1 MLIKKTI
8 REQYYLLGDCI
19 ACILAWL
26 IFVECRVTILQQYE
40 GGNSV
45 TSDARFWQ
53 GMVLIPLGWII
64 LYTLIGSYKHIY
76 KKSRLAELSLT
87 ITTNIVG
94 CIVIFFV
101 VILNDVPLED
111 QYYTYFYK
119 IIGFYFCVHTL
130 LIFTI
135 RLILLGITKKQ
146 LQHGIVSFPTII
158 IGNNAA
164 ALKLVK
170 EEHNQL
176 IAFGYKLVGYI
187 NYEPRKNGLSKV
199 LPELGAYSNI
209 DNIIEQH
216 SIKQAIIA
224 LDKSEQQHFE
234 VLVAKLAEKDIDIKL
249 IPNLFDIVS
258 GKLKTN
264 NITGALLIDLDTGVM
279 PGWQQNI
286 KRLLDIFISLIS
298 LIVLSPLLLLAIVRT
313 RLSSKGSIFYLQE
326 RIGYKGKPFLIYKF
340 RSMYDNAEPDGPLLS
355 SADDARITPWGKFMR
370 KWRIDELPQL
380 LNIIKGDMSLVGPRP
395 ERRYY
400 INQLVVHNPYYKLLQ
415 RAKPGLS
422 SWGMVKYGYAEN
434 IAQMLERM
442 EYDLVYIENVSLLV
456 DFKIMIHTLRIIL
469 LGKGK

>member
-1 MLIKKTI
+1 MLIKRII
-8 REQYYLLGDCI
+8 REQYYLLGDYI
-19 ACILAWL
+19 AAILAW
-26 IFVECRVTILQQYE
+26 IVFVKFRVTILQQYE

-53 GMVLIPLGWII
+53 GIVLIPLGWTI
-64 LYTLIGSYKHIY
+64 LYALIGSYKHVY

-87 ITTNIVG
+87 FITNIVG
-94 CIVIFFV
+94 CIVIFFI

-119 IIGFYFCVHTL
+119 VIAFYFCVHTL
-130 LIFTI
+130 LVFTI

-146 LQHGIVSFPTII
+146 LQQGIVSFPTII

-176 IAFGYKLVGYI
+176 IAFGFKLIGYI
-187 NYEPRKNGLSKV
+187 NYKPKQNGLSKV
-199 LPELGAYSNI
+199 LPELGLFSDI
-209 DNIIEQH
+209 DEVIEH
-216 SIKQAIIA
+216 HKIKQAIIA
-224 LDKSEQQHFE
+224 LDKSEQEHFE
-234 VLVAKLAEKDIDIKL
+234 VLVAKLSEKDIDVKL

-286 KRLLDIFISLIS
+286 KRLIDIFISVIS
-298 LIVLSPLLLLAIVRT
+298 LIVISPLLIFAFVRT
-313 RLSSKGSIFYLQE
+313 RLSSNGPVFYLQE

-340 RSMYDNAEPDGPLLS
+340 RSMYNNAEPNGPLLS
-355 SADDARITPWGKFMR
+355 SADDQRITPWGKFMR

-400 INQLVVHNPYYKLLQ
+400 INQLIAHNPYYTLLQ

-434 IAQMLERM
+434 VAQMLERM
-442 EYDLVYIENVSLLV
+442 EYDLVYIENVSLLI